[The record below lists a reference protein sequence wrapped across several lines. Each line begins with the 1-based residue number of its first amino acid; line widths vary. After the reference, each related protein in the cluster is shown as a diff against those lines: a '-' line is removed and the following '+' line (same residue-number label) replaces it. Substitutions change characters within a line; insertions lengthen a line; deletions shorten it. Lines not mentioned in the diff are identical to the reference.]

1 MASGK
6 GEGLRFYAVVDAD
19 SGDRD
24 VLHAE
29 NLKLVTFRD
38 LAAVVTAAPYAR
50 AKPSDSDLQKYVR
63 IVDALEKQ
71 GPVIPAPPG
80 TIFRDESVLLR
91 WLDVHF
97 AKLHETLGIIE
108 RREDGHPAYEYVRM
122 ELGA

>member
-19 SGDRD
+19 FVDREALD
-24 VLHAE
+24 ADR
-29 NLKLVTFRD
+29 LKLVAFRD
-38 LAAVVTAAPYAR
+38 LAAVVTAAPYVR
-50 AKPSDSDLQKYVR
+50 AKPSDADLDKYVR
-63 IVDALEKQ
+63 IVDGLEKH

-108 RREDGHPAYEYVRM
+108 RREDGHSAYEYVRM

>member
-6 GEGLRFYAVVDAD
+6 GDGLRFYAVVDAD
-19 SGDRD
+19 SANRD
-24 VLHAE
+24 ALDE
-29 NLKLVTFRD
+29 EQLKFIAFRD
-38 LAAVVTAAPYAR
+38 LAAVVTVGPYVR
-50 AKPSDSDLQKYVR
+50 AKPSDADLEQYVR
-63 IVDALEKQ
+63 IVDALEKL

-80 TIFRDESVLLR
+80 TVFRDESVLMR

-108 RREDGHPAYEYVRM
+108 HREEAGSAYEYVRM

>member
-6 GEGLRFYAVVDAD
+6 GSGLRFYAVVDTDFTDREVLDAD
-19 SGDRD
+19 
-24 VLHAE
+24 
-29 NLKLVTFRD
+29 KLRLVAFRD
-38 LAAVVTAAPYAR
+38 LAAVVTVAPYVR
-50 AKPSDSDLQKYVR
+50 AKPSDADLERYVR
-63 IVDALEKQ
+63 IIDALEKH

-108 RREDGHPAYEYVRM
+108 RREDGNSTYEYVRM
-122 ELGA
+122 DLGV